1 MKFAENI
8 DGNGIYRFASHP
20 RFTCDWHLN
29 SLKYSPD
36 RIGEMPNWIKTHRE
50 NYSVPT
56 VSASMQ
62 QPDRC
67 RFSDRQRLAYDII
80 IKSILMIINGEGR
93 TGKSYLISAIQS
105 SLKYECIITAIT
117 GKASYIVSGITIH
130 SFFIFPVTSNSQK
143 DFTGQALVNLQKKLT
158 KVEYIFIYR

>member
-1 MKFAENI
+1 MKFAVNI
-8 DGNGIYRFASHP
+8 DVNGIYRFASHP
-20 RFTCDWHLN
+20 RFACDWHLD

-36 RIGEMPNWIKTHRE
+36 KIGEMPNWIKTHRE

-56 VSASMQ
+56 VSASTQ

-67 RFSDRQRLAYDII
+67 RFSDRQRLAYDTITNHANI
-80 IKSILMIINGEGR
+80 DSNKESILMIINGEDR
-93 TGKSYLISAIQS
+93 IGKSYLISAIQS

-130 SFFIFPVTSNSQK
+130 SFFIVPVTSNSQK
-143 DFTGQALVNLQKKLT
+143 DFTG
-158 KVEYIFIYR
+158 

>member
-1 MKFAENI
+1 
-8 DGNGIYRFASHP
+8 
-20 RFTCDWHLN
+20 
-29 SLKYSPD
+29 
-36 RIGEMPNWIKTHRE
+36 MPNWIKTHRE

-56 VSASMQ
+56 VSASTQ

-67 RFSDRQRLAYDII
+67 RFSDRQRLAYDTII
-80 IKSILMIINGEGR
+80 NHGNIDSNKESILMINGEGR

-130 SFFIFPVTSNSQK
+130 SFFIVPVTSNFQK
-143 DFTGQALVNLQKKLT
+143 DFTGQALVNLQKKLI
-158 KVEYIFIYR
+158 KVEYIFGDEYAMLGQVGWIDRCGRQATGQNKQL